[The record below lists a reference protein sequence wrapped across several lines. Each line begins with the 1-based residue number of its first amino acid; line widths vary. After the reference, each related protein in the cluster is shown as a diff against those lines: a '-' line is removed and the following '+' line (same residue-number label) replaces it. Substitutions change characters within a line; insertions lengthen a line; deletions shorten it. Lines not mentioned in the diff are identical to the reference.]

1 MTDIIKKLE
10 NFKDTD
16 EELTAWYEFVLKDL
30 SERRI
35 GDFIKT
41 IPVIKMKI
49 PSVELSEWFWKI
61 WFLRKY
67 FAVQSNS
74 ICSKRRQDGKN
85 DGLQIRRDV

>member
-1 MTDIIKKLE
+1 MTDITKKLE

-16 EELTAWYEFVLKDL
+16 EELTAWYEFVLKEL

-49 PSVELSEWFWKI
+49 PSVEL
-61 WFLRKY
+61 
-67 FAVQSNS
+67 
-74 ICSKRRQDGKN
+74 
-85 DGLQIRRDV
+85 

>member
-16 EELTAWYEFVLKDL
+16 EELTAWYEFVLKEL

-61 WFLRKY
+61 WFLRKI
-67 FAVQSNS
+67 FCRSEQ
-74 ICSKRRQDGKN
+74 
-85 DGLQIRRDV
+85 

>member
-61 WFLRKY
+61 WFLRK
-67 FAVQSNS
+67 
-74 ICSKRRQDGKN
+74 
-85 DGLQIRRDV
+85 IRSRPEQ